1 MIDFNAISKNYGKQ
15 DIFNNVTFRI
25 NPGEHVG
32 VVGPNGT
39 GKTTM
44 FQILCGEISP
54 DKGEVIIPQ
63 KARLG
68 YLRQQLDSFDPA
80 EKLIDYVCAADGVLG
95 QMVQEIEALE
105 RRLSAGEN
113 TPCDFQ

>member
-15 DIFNNVTFRI
+15 DIFNNVSFRI

-54 DKGEVIIPQ
+54 DKGEVIVPKKHVWGICVSSWILLIRQ
-63 KARLG
+63 K
-68 YLRQQLDSFDPA
+68 
-80 EKLIDYVCAADGVLG
+80 
-95 QMVQEIEALE
+95 
-105 RRLSAGEN
+105 N
-113 TPCDFQ
+113 